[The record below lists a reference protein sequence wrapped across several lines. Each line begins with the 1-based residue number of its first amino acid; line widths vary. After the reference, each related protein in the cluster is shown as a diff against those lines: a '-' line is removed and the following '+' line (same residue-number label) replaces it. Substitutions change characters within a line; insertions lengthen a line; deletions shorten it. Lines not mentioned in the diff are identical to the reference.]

1 MEQQDEVWTTNIGGR
16 ACLWTRVPNQ
26 RTRSGYSWTT
36 PNVVSP
42 AGFSAVV
49 PPNSGHPHDVGWPV
63 WGAGLL
69 LVHSHDGPF
78 GIYGSR
84 IFVPWPTDSEEKR
97 PILVENFDS
106 PEQILLTCL
115 LSAAG
120 LWTDILPEVT
130 MQEKGNWWLLHMYG
144 ESRWDYFDYDHKASR
159 AKETLRT
166 VAAVSFAFHRVFEP
180 FGAQGSVRPSGH
192 WGTFSRTPHVTSG
205 ASAMNALIR
214 VHLFTLLYALMKN
227 THWCWWITYVTNWR
241 WGKPRCRFT
250 QLVVA
255 RTPCAVDVVMHCR
268 WRIWLFLIGVTIHRR
283 SVIHHSRHESTALQ
297 KTSVQGKS
305 VLSDA
310 IRFLGNAAVRGLK
323 ISFRRARPRARSTGM
338 AGWGKWDQGKWI

>member
-1 MEQQDEVWTTNIGGR
+1 MKFGLRISVAALACGLGCPISAHAQVTLGPHRTWSRRRGFPRWFPQSRATRMLSAGRFGGLAYSWFTHTMGLLGSTALASLFPGQQIQRKNGRYWLKISTRQNRFFSLASCPLPDCGQTFCQKSPCKKREIGGCCTCMVNPGGTTSIMTTKQVEPR
-16 ACLWTRVPNQ
+16 KHLGQWL
-26 RTRSGYSWTT
+26 RS
-36 PNVVSP
+36 V
-42 AGFSAVV
+42 
-49 PPNSGHPHDVGWPV
+49 
-63 WGAGLL
+63 LL
-69 LVHSHDGPF
+69 F
-78 GIYGSR
+78 I
-84 IFVPWPTDSEEKR
+84 
-97 PILVENFDS
+97 
-106 PEQILLTCL
+106 
-115 LSAAG
+115 
-120 LWTDILPEVT
+120 
-130 MQEKGNWWLLHMYG
+130 
-144 ESRWDYFDYDHKASR
+144 
-159 AKETLRT
+159 
-166 VAAVSFAFHRVFEP
+166 VFLGP

-268 WRIWLFLIGVTIHRR
+268 WKLWLILIGVTIHRR